1 MQTATRKRAGKL
13 GIFFLIF
20 MGVFFLISVSAQLQA
35 AEETI
40 TIGVVAPLSGG
51 AGPIGQSQLAG
62 AKVAA
67 MHINEDGG
75 ILGRKVVIVERD
87 SAYSPG
93 TALKVTRDLMM
104 NEKIKLFTGVA
115 SSAVALALAPL
126 MEETDSVLILAAAQT
141 EKATGINCNPHV
153 FRVTTN
159 AIAIVKASA
168 AFAAERYPKIK
179 RWGGI
184 CPDYE
189 YGHSTWANFSKELK
203 RIDSKVTI
211 IPSHF
216 TKLGSASF
224 EAEILKLL
232 EEKPEAIYCSL
243 FGNDFIT
250 FVKQAKKY
258 KLFDTIKVIINHSI
272 ETEVATPL
280 GFDMV
285 DVWGGGHYNYQ
296 AFNNPI
302 NKRFVAGHQKLYNTV
317 PAYAS
322 SESYSAVYA
331 FKYAIEKAKS
341 YESKAI
347 IKALRALSFDTVNGK
362 RYFKADDHQA
372 VGTGILTH
380 FVPSTD
386 APGWKIAEFKT
397 FSNGPFLPKVSDPEG
412 GCKMKW

>member
-1 MQTATRKRAGKL
+1 MHRTTGRREGKL
-13 GIFFLIF
+13 GILFLIF
-20 MGVFFLISVSAQLQA
+20 IGMFFLMSTSVDVQA
-35 AEETI
+35 AEELK
-40 TIGVVAPLSGG
+40 IGVIAPLTGG

-87 SAYSPG
+87 TAYSPATG
-93 TALKVTRDLMM
+93 IKVARDLMM
-104 NEKIKLFTGVA
+104 NEKIKFFTGVA
-115 SSAVALALAPL
+115 SSAVGLAVAPL
-126 MEETDSVLILAAAQT
+126 MEEMDGVLIIAAAQT
-141 EKATGINCNPHV
+141 EKLTGINCNPHV
-153 FRVTTN
+153 FRICTN
-159 AIAIVKASA
+159 AVAIVKASA
-168 AFAAERYPKIK
+168 KFAVERYPKIK

-189 YGHSTWANFSKELK
+189 YGHSTWDNFSKELK
-203 RIDSKVTI
+203 RLDPSVTI

-216 TKLGSASF
+216 PKVGSASF

-232 EEKPEAIYCSL
+232 EEKPEAIYSSL
-243 FGNDFIT
+243 FGADFIT

-296 AFNNPI
+296 AYNNAI
-302 NKRFVAGHQKLYNTV
+302 NTRFVEGHKKLFNTV

-331 FKYAIEKAKS
+331 YKYAIEKAKS
-341 YESKAI
+341 FESKAV
-347 IKALRALSFDTVNGK
+347 IKALRGLSFDSVTGK
-362 RYFKADDHQA
+362 RTIKAEDHQA
-372 VGTGILTH
+372 VQNGILTH
-380 FVPSTD
+380 FVPSSD
-386 APGWKIAEFKT
+386 APGWKIVEFYT
-397 FSNGPFLPKVSDPEG
+397 FSNAPFLPKISDPEG

>member
-1 MQTATRKRAGKL
+1 MHRTIARREGRL
-13 GIFFLIF
+13 GVFFLIF
-20 MGVFFLISVSAQLQA
+20 MSMFFLISASVNVQA
-35 AEETI
+35 AEELK
-40 TIGVVAPLSGG
+40 IGVIAPLSGG

-67 MHINEDGG
+67 MHINEEGG
-75 ILGRKVVIVERD
+75 ILGRKIVIVERD
-87 SAYSPG
+87 TAYSPG
-93 TALKVTRDLMM
+93 TGIKVTRDLMM

-115 SSAVALALAPL
+115 SSAVGLAIAPL
-126 MEETDSVLILAAAQT
+126 MEKTDSVLIITAAQT
-141 EKATGINCNPHV
+141 EKLTGINCNPHV
-153 FRVTTN
+153 FRVCTN

-203 RIDSKVTI
+203 RIDPKVTI

-216 TKLGSASF
+216 IKLGSASF
-224 EAEILKLL
+224 EVEILKLL

-296 AFNNPI
+296 AYNNAI
-302 NKRFVAGHQKLYNTV
+302 NTRFVEGHKKLFNTV

-322 SESYSAVYA
+322 SEGYSAVYA
-331 FKYAIEKAKS
+331 YKYAIEKAKS
-341 YESKAI
+341 FESKDV
-347 IKALRALSFDTVNGK
+347 IKALRGLSFKSVNGK
-362 RYFKADDHQA
+362 RTFKPEDNQA
-372 VGTGILTH
+372 VGNGILTH
-380 FVPSTD
+380 FVPSKD
-386 APGWKIAEFKT
+386 APGWKIVEFKT
-397 FSNGPFLPKVSDPEG
+397 FSNAPFLPKVSDPEG